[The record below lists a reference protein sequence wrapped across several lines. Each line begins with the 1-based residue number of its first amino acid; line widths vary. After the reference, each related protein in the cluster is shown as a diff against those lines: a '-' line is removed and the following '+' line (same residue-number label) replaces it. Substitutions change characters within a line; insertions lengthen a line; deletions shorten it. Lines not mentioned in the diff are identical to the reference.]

1 MERHE
6 VTTRRLI
13 YEVSAADAV
22 QVDRDLTYRASGG
35 HDLTFDLYRPPT
47 IVGTALPAVLFVTGF
62 PDPGMHRM
70 LGCNAKDVASNQD
83 WARLVAASGH
93 AAITYVNREPV
104 ADAQAILAHVRE
116 RAHGL
121 GVVPARIGAWACSG
135 NVPNALSLLM
145 TATPRLTC
153 GALCYGYLL
162 DLDGS
167 TAVADAA
174 ARWRFANPCAGRV
187 VEDLPD
193 DLPLF
198 IARAGRDEM
207 AGLNDSI
214 DRFVTKALALNRPVT
229 VVNHHTAPHAF
240 DTVDASEASRGLIRQ
255 ILAFFTSHVLLNA
268 T

>member
-13 YEVSAADAV
+13 YEVSAANAV
-22 QVDRDLTYRASGG
+22 QVERDLTYRASGG
-35 HDLTFDLYRPPT
+35 HDLAFDLYRPPT
-47 IVGTALPAVLFVTGF
+47 FVGTALPAVLFVTGF
-62 PDPGMHRM
+62 PDPGVHRM
-70 LGCNAKDVASNQD
+70 LGCHAKDMASSED
-83 WARLVAASGH
+83 WARLVAASGY

-104 ADAQAILAHVRE
+104 ADAHAILAHVRE
-116 RAHGL
+116 RADGL
-121 GVVPARIGAWACSG
+121 GIVPARIGAWACSG
-135 NVPNALSLLM
+135 SVPNALSLLM
-145 TATPRLTC
+145 SSTPPLMC
-153 GALCYGYLL
+153 AVLCYGYML
-162 DLDGS
+162 DLDDS

-174 ARWRFANPCAGRV
+174 AAWRFANPCAGRV

-229 VVNHHTAPHAF
+229 VVNHHVAPHAF
-240 DTVDASEASRGLIRQ
+240 DTRDPSEQSRQVIRE
-255 ILAFFTSHVLLNA
+255 ILHYVSWCLNR
-268 T
+268 